1 MASCCPGVTECKHL
15 ITIGFLQVF
24 IGSDLQ
30 DENGNTMSVSHP
42 NGTAYCP
49 TYSELTGGTLIHN
62 WKQGTTPNGDRDG
75 IIIGGSYASNECVRR
90 EDLSMKYTRFKS
102 LGLTASPS
110 SIDACSGCSTL
121 SVSHLYNRYTK
132 VLDDDCES
140 AESPSVSSTTDT
152 ASGEV
157 TYTSSNNV
165 FTISGNTVCVGKNN
179 PNNNGRSNSRST
191 TITAK
196 ITFRGSNKTATATI
210 TQAGLTGEYKYWY
223 HTYEVHG
230 KDVDCGTQEFFG
242 CEGGNY
248 SATAFY
254 YQDDWDVYRWQ
265 DRCGTNYDSDT
276 EQRNRVDDQYKVY
289 ETYSG
294 SFDDKNGQCGTW
306 TASTSWDGYGSC
318 EWVQSCTTCTCDD
331 YIEWGTGTFNGTV
344 PCTGGTVAVSA
355 SVPYTAHTRYI
366 DSETKECVDVPT
378 ATSTTLSDSVTI
390 GCNSTTS
397 TKTHTGII
405 NHISY
410 TITQTGNCCTPSRTY
425 NYNTITLSCQ
435 AHENENVRTE
445 YTATTIDNCC
455 NRTYS
460 YGWTDYY
467 KVNIGCNSGSTRTLT
482 AEQKSNAPFTIIQSG
497 DIACCGC
504 FDPQTTYTI
513 ADIEIGCDEAPRS
526 STSVSYTAVTTYSNC
541 ASETVTS
548 TTTVEIPPVECN
560 SGGPNVIQQGNTGAT
575 LSEAKPKITQ
585 NGGCVCTCVNPQT
598 TVTFAD
604 VELQCSSAASSTT
617 SVVYTA
623 VTRYDNCGPE
633 TIVSAATV
641 GIPAVECNSGSVK
654 TIQAG
659 NTGTTVE
666 TAKPKITQLGG
677 CPCTS
682 CTCGDLTIS
691 SIAES
696 WNSNVT
702 TPKQISV
709 SSSCATDISIN
720 SVLHFNT
727 SLSNNKITVSPKGNN
742 TTISA
747 YTDTLTVSYK
757 ASNNPCS
764 SSITLTQYGITPCE
778 PSERYVYEPIV
789 LPCSAA
795 TRHQL
800 NVNYTKVTK
809 NIDCTETSATS
820 ISAVTVPA
828 VECNSGGTRNIQ
840 GGLLKITQAGGC
852 NCVEYTCNSFD
863 VVIDDD
869 CPYGKEKAFPSDAFS
884 EFNLLKIV
892 PKNGQNFFN
901 DNNVKDTVTLK
912 MGGNTASTAYT
923 SCRLDTTGSGD
934 NTIGIV
940 KVTLGQTHG
949 ETGLTS
955 TFILCI
961 GTLECEVWNFTRIC
975 PGVTDNCVFDAINSK
990 GAVVKVTEPIYMHAW
1005 NEGLVE
1011 ECFKSDGITPDYCP
1025 SRNID
1030 SLLISQVGGSHI
1042 SAKTSSTASVA
1053 TLMTSEYDWDES
1065 DDGNFTGYTGSTW
1078 WKGTYGAIDSD
1089 TGKPW
1094 LTIYIGND
1102 NSSLMYSA
1110 RPNHT
1115 NDTRKTSYVII
1126 SDGNQKITSSSIAD
1140 DHPSWVGQN
1149 ACIETTV
1156 EVWQAPEGYKW
1167 IHYEPKR
1174 FDENGA
1180 EIRGL
1185 APIYDQYSCVPT
1197 YFAFESNIQAE
1208 SGDDVYIGYCELDG
1222 TCPTPTELDH
1232 LSGDYVIDK
1241 NVRMVKVS
1249 ENGYSIYGKVNAN
1262 TSPYGRNGTYRL
1274 SYGRVTSL
1282 EATITQVGSGIFP
1295 CSGILNMSYS
1305 IPSEGISDNV
1315 VGTYSLNGTCN
1326 NIDIR
1331 FVNGSGDNFLTS
1343 LRLVNGVVYGTCQ
1356 PTNYEKYGSYELY
1369 VVGGDTISQPSEAR
1383 QLEPSPTYTY
1393 TVIDNGNAEGAVV
1406 ALYDGETPIASGTI
1420 SSGMYYYQTSTY
1432 YAALT
1437 VVVTKTGCDTVET
1450 TVNANNTSSVVMSCE
1465 TPVDP
1470 CVNEGAPDIEPYSI
1484 QHQYNTS
1491 EYYTSS
1497 FESSCWRIYSASS
1510 NDPSLA
1516 EVASYNDTSVTI
1528 LCNANELGSSTEVYV
1543 YVVRTDGVTARLQID
1558 LYWQSMQSC
1567 SGTLYLDSPWAAD
1580 SDFEDEVIGYY
1591 TVDGDCG
1598 NITISYIDGDSIL
1611 LNPTLLAN
1619 GDVQGGVLENM
1630 QGKRQGRYGLFNSG
1644 QLLATAV
1651 VEQLPSC
1658 AAIGYDASGIQLDYI
1673 DVYFDSPLTISY
1685 PDTSNCWSPTIIY
1698 TEGDNLVSDEIY
1710 TSNSVTLTFNDTG
1723 DVKCYIQFVNTKTGI
1738 TVRSGDITIQLVQ

>member
-132 VLDDDCES
+132 VLNDDCES
-140 AESPSVSSTTDT
+140 AKTPSVSSTTDT

-435 AHENENVRTE
+435 AHENEDVRTE

-513 ADIEIGCDEAPRS
+513 ADIEVECDEAPRS

-560 SGGPNVIQQGNTGAT
+560 SGSVRTIQEGNTGAT
-575 LSEAKPKITQ
+575 LSEASPKITQ
-585 NGGCVCTCVNPQT
+585 KGGCPCACVNPQT

-604 VELQCSSAASSTT
+604 VELQCVSAASSIT

-633 TIVSAATV
+633 TVVSSANV
-641 GIPAVECNSGSVK
+641 NIPAVECNSQGIK

-666 TAKPKITQLGG
+666 TAKPKITQKGG
-677 CPCTS
+677 CVC
-682 CTCGDLTIS
+682 CRCEDLTIS
-691 SIAES
+691 SNAES
-696 WNSNVT
+696 WASNAI
-702 TPKQISV
+702 TPREISI
-709 SSSCATDISIN
+709 SSTCATNISIN
-720 SVLHFNT
+720 SSNLSHFNA
-727 SLSNNKITVSPKGNN
+727 SLSNNKITVLPKGNN
-742 TTISA
+742 SSCSA
-747 YTDTLTVSYK
+747 YTDTLTVSYNAGDVPCSK
-757 ASNNPCS
+757 SISLTQSATACTCDKLTVSPTSLNWNFDDTRSKTITVSSASCINGISMSSLSSFTATFNGGNIIVTPNSQNTGTTDFRETLTISYSGCSTHCSSGVTLVQLKNPCPS
-764 SSITLTQYGITPCE
+764 GIT
-778 PSERYVYEPIV
+778 YEFGISTMACNAPE
-789 LPCSAA
+789 
-795 TRHQL
+795 
-800 NVNYTKVTK
+800 VT
-809 NIDCTETSATS
+809 
-820 ISAVTVPA
+820 
-828 VECNSGGTRNIQ
+828 Q
-840 GGLLKITQAGGC
+840 
-852 NCVEYTCNSFD
+852 
-863 VVIDDD
+863 
-869 CPYGKEKAFPSDAFS
+869 
-884 EFNLLKIV
+884 
-892 PKNGQNFFN
+892 
-901 DNNVKDTVTLK
+901 DN
-912 MGGNTASTAYT
+912 
-923 SCRLDTTGSGD
+923 
-934 NTIGIV
+934 
-940 KVTLGQTHG
+940 
-949 ETGLTS
+949 
-955 TFILCI
+955 
-961 GTLECEVWNFTRIC
+961 
-975 PGVTDNCVFDAINSK
+975 
-990 GAVVKVTEPIYMHAW
+990 
-1005 NEGLVE
+1005 
-1011 ECFKSDGITPDYCP
+1011 ITP
-1025 SRNID
+1025 
-1030 SLLISQVGGSHI
+1030 
-1042 SAKTSSTASVA
+1042 
-1053 TLMTSEYDWDES
+1053 
-1065 DDGNFTGYTGSTW
+1065 
-1078 WKGTYGAIDSD
+1078 TYV
-1089 TGKPW
+1089 
-1094 LTIYIGND
+1094 
-1102 NSSLMYSA
+1102 
-1110 RPNHT
+1110 
-1115 NDTRKTSYVII
+1115 RKT
-1126 SDGNQKITSSSIAD
+1126 T
-1140 DHPSWVGQN
+1140 
-1149 ACIETTV
+1149 
-1156 EVWQAPEGYKW
+1156 
-1167 IHYEPKR
+1167 R
-1174 FDENGA
+1174 
-1180 EIRGL
+1180 
-1185 APIYDQYSCVPT
+1185 
-1197 YFAFESNIQAE
+1197 
-1208 SGDDVYIGYCELDG
+1208 
-1222 TCPTPTELDH
+1222 
-1232 LSGDYVIDK
+1232 
-1241 NVRMVKVS
+1241 
-1249 ENGYSIYGKVNAN
+1249 
-1262 TSPYGRNGTYRL
+1262 
-1274 SYGRVTSL
+1274 
-1282 EATITQVGSGIFP
+1282 
-1295 CSGILNMSYS
+1295 
-1305 IPSEGISDNV
+1305 
-1315 VGTYSLNGTCN
+1315 
-1326 NIDIR
+1326 R
-1331 FVNGSGDNFLTS
+1331 FVNGVCSATTENLSGKHIWFEDPCAGGLLPDIPVNNTGGDVIRQILVYLRNSDNEFFASSGDGSCEMTYVGTIPVTQKKCCLKMGTDNNECNEPINMKCKDGQAPSFTS
-1343 LRLVNGVVYGTCQ
+1343 DRYLIPGSHIDTWIDSAASTPGYDAYFSGFTNEDNYGITAWTGVLPQSSMTIVFRHSIKQAYRYLYPSDEWAYEWYSEVAYSYCGQLPQECGVMSFTMEQQLPADGAYFIKVGEYTLSGDCGESVDVQIVNVAEPDFITISSTANGQIIGQVNPNPNPSPRSGAYGIYLNGVLMGQAYASQLGGAPSPTCECSIDMTLMQDAPATGGSILIGTY
-1356 PTNYEKYGSYELY
+1356 TANTVGSCSISSSLTYQ
-1369 VVGGDTISQPSEAR
+1369 GGSVDFIQSSSVENGVIYATLSENSGLER
-1383 QLEPSPTYTY
+1383 TSYYSITCGNSSIVKGITQLGSSVPTYTY
-1393 TVIDNGNAEGAVV
+1393 TVYDNGNAEGATVG
-1406 ALYDGETPIASGTI
+1406 LYNGETPMASGTITNGVYTATLEFYGTLTVTATKQGCVLTNSVTVSPNNPAYVTMTCETPPVETYSYTVVDGGNAEGASVYLKDGDTIVASGTI
-1420 SSGMYYYQTSTY
+1420 SSGSYDYQTSTY
-1432 YAALT
+1432 YATLT
-1437 VVVTKTGCDTVET
+1437 VVATKAGCDTVET

-1510 NDPSLA
+1510 NDQSLA
-1516 EVASYNDTSVTI
+1516 EVTSYNDTSVTI

-1543 YVVRTDGVTARLQID
+1543 YVVRTDGTTDRLQID
-1558 LYWQSMQSC
+1558 LYWLSMQSC
-1567 SGTLYLDSPWAAD
+1567 SGALYLDSPWAAD
-1580 SDFEDEVIGYY
+1580 SNFEDEVIGYY